1 MLSELGRKMMST
13 VRDLTKSYA
22 VKNQTTELKHTIAE
36 TKNTLASIIILE
48 LSKNKKHLKIIRDSE
63 L

>member
-1 MLSELGRKMMST
+1 MIRKILSELGRKMMST

-36 TKNTLASIIILE
+36 TKNTLEGIDIRPLE
-48 LSKNKKHLKIIRDSE
+48 ARR
-63 L
+63 